1 MHCGNSCEQQYAG
14 IYAKGKPTTWH
25 TGHKTCLQS
34 LISYTFKYKV
44 FSFLFV
50 MLLENDSFVYF
61 QSKSRTGTCKAC
73 ERMNVKHFQSS
84 SGSPFGF
91 VKSGRYHIFWPLCLA
106 PQQEISY
113 EDISPVS
120 KNLSSEMNI

>member
-1 MHCGNSCEQQYAG
+1 
-14 IYAKGKPTTWH
+14 
-25 TGHKTCLQS
+25 
-34 LISYTFKYKV
+34 
-44 FSFLFV
+44 